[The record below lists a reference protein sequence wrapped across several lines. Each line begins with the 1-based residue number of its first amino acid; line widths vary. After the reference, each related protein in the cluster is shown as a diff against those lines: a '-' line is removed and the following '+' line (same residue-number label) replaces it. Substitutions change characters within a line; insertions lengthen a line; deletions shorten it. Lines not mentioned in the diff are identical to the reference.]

1 MARAR
6 SCARP
11 RGRRHR
17 DVSRLRLSY
26 RAGLWLMLLPYLLGV
41 LVLVGLPAIMSAGL
55 AFTTFDALTPPV
67 FVGFANFRFLAADP
81 LTGAALANTLVFIV
95 IAVPLRIGG
104 ALALAL
110 LLEGRRRGVGGY
122 RAAVY
127 VPTVIPDVAYAL
139 IWLWIFNP
147 LFGPVN
153 VVLGALGRAAPRV
166 ARRREHR
173 EVPVRRHV
181 AVPGRGGLRHP
192 ARRAARIPRDYYDAG
207 AVDGAGRWAAFRSL
221 TLPLLMPWL
230 VLLTFRDV
238 IVAFQYT
245 FTPSLVMTGGGPYYS
260 TFFLPF
266 QLYEEAFDRFRFGT
280 GSALM
285 LITFLLSGAL
295 IVGLYLIF
303 RGRGDV
309 GDA

>member
-1 MARAR
+1 
-6 SCARP
+6 
-11 RGRRHR
+11 
-17 DVSRLRLSY
+17 VSRLRLSY
-26 RAGLWLMLLPYLLGV
+26 RAGLWLLLLPYLLGV
-41 LVLVGLPAIMSAGL
+41 LLLVALPAIMSAGL

-67 FVGFANFRFLAADP
+67 FVGFQNFRFLAADP
-81 LTGAALANTLVFIV
+81 LTAIALTNTLWFIV
-95 IAVPLRIGG
+95 LAVPLRVGG

-110 LLEGRRRGVGGY
+110 LLRARRRGVGGY

-153 VVLGALGRAAPRV
+153 IVLGALGVPLPGWLADEGTAKYPFVVMSVFQIGEGFVILLAAL
-166 ARRREHR
+166 
-173 EVPVRRHV
+173 
-181 AVPGRGGLRHP
+181 RG
-192 ARRAARIPRDYYDAG
+192 IPRDYYDAG
-207 AVDGAGRWAAFRSL
+207 AVDGAGRLASFRFL

-230 VLLTFRDV
+230 ILLTFRDV

-260 TFFLPF
+260 TFFLPY

-285 LITFLLSGAL
+285 LVTFLLSGAL

-303 RGRGDV
+303 RGRGEV
-309 GDA
+309 VDA

>member
-1 MARAR
+1 
-6 SCARP
+6 
-11 RGRRHR
+11 
-17 DVSRLRLSY
+17 VSRLGLSY
-26 RAGLWLMLLPYLLGV
+26 RAGLWLMLLPYLLGG

-67 FVGFANFRFLAADP
+67 FVGFQNFRFLAADP
-81 LTGAALANTLVFIV
+81 LTGVALANTLVFIV
-95 IAVPLRIGG
+95 LAVPLRVGG

-153 VVLGALGRAAPRV
+153 VVLGALGVPLPGWLADEGTAKYPFVVMSLFQVGEGFVILLAAL
-166 ARRREHR
+166 
-173 EVPVRRHV
+173 
-181 AVPGRGGLRHP
+181 RG
-192 ARRAARIPRDYYDAG
+192 IPRDYYDAG

-285 LITFLLSGAL
+285 LVTFLLSGAL

-303 RGRGDV
+303 RRRGDV